1 MGAGSPDAGRSLDR
15 HLRGGPEGISFSSKQ
30 LVAAERAFVRT
41 VICWDISGARM
52 GVGDCGMAVMV
63 VVSVASFSAKHWIWL
78 SNPLNVF
85 VRVSMIC
92 CVAV

>member
-1 MGAGSPDAGRSLDR
+1 
-15 HLRGGPEGISFSSKQ
+15 
-30 LVAAERAFVRT
+30 
-41 VICWDISGARM
+41 
-52 GVGDCGMAVMV
+52 MAVMA

-92 CVAV
+92 CVAVWMQVVILSCSVLRPHSRLVATCSICCFCVLICWVTLVVIFCAVSVLAVMTAVL